1 MDWIAVGLSVDVP
14 AGTVVPRR
22 VNDTDMAIWCSA
34 AGKLHA
40 WGDRCPHRGMR
51 LSHGFVRGET
61 LSCIYH
67 GWQYGMDGTCS
78 YIPAHPQLEPPKTIC
93 ARSYA
98 CNEQDQMIWV
108 ALAPTQAKT
117 PDAEGRRPVR
127 SLEITLPVAKV
138 AEGLGHPMSSLMVLG
153 GVYDLAVAL
162 QPSTQHSCVLHAFA
176 GADQERK
183 QVSRHLEKMRAELE
197 SADA

>member
-1 MDWIAVGLSVDVP
+1 MDWVAVGLSVDIP

-22 VNDTDMAIWCSA
+22 VNDTDLAIWCSA
-34 AGKLHA
+34 AGVFHA

-67 GWQYGMDGTCS
+67 GWQYGADGACR

-93 ARSYA
+93 AKSYG
-98 CNEQDQMIWV
+98 CTEQDQMIWV
-108 ALAPTQAKT
+108 AWQPTQAKT

-127 SLEITLPVAKV
+127 SLEITRPAAEV
-138 AEGLGHPMSSLMVLG
+138 AERLRQPLSSLMMLG
-153 GVYDLAVAL
+153 GAYDLAVAP
-162 QPSTQHSCVLHAFA
+162 QPSTEKRCLLHAFA
-176 GADQERK
+176 GAKQDRK
-183 QVSRHLEKMRAELE
+183 EVSRYLEEMRSELE
-197 SADA
+197 GADA